1 MAYNHKH
8 LFLTHV
14 ACEQRQVSCGSDAWP
29 VALLSSYW
37 LCFALLV
44 FLILVHELRE
54 LLRQGLTVSGQ
65 KNVQKAKPN
74 HTTILKTC
82 LNLVSIT

>member
-1 MAYNHKH
+1 M
-8 LFLTHV
+8 LHV
-14 ACEQRQVSCGSDAWP
+14 SSDKLAVGQMHGLWLCS
-29 VALLSSYW
+29 ALIW